1 MIYDVII
8 IGGGP
13 AGLTAALYAARAG
26 KKTLLVENYA
36 IGGQASL
43 THNIENYPGITTSS
57 GFDLTDSMRR
67 QAESFGA
74 EFMYDN
80 IVELSLTGEEKS
92 IRTEY
97 SGTFI
102 CKKIILAM
110 GAKAKMLGVDRERE
124 LSGRGVSYCAT
135 CDGGFYK
142 GKEVA
147 VVGGGDTALID
158 ALYLKDVASKV
169 YLIHRRGE
177 YRGSVSLVAQ
187 IRSTQ
192 NIVEVLDSQVISLEG
207 SPLEAVIIKSKT
219 AAEPSKIDVKGLFV
233 AVGLE
238 PQTNLVEGEIT
249 LEDGYIVT
257 DEEMRTNIPGV
268 FAAGDIRKKTLRQV
282 ITACADG
289 AIAASHI

>member
-1 MIYDVII
+1 
-8 IGGGP
+8 
-13 AGLTAALYAARAG
+13 
-26 KKTLLVENYA
+26 
-36 IGGQASL
+36 
-43 THNIENYPGITTSS
+43 
-57 GFDLTDSMRR
+57 MRR